1 MNAIT
6 LPSIAPA
13 PAVRIRGLSQH
24 YGRFPALFGID
35 LDVRQGEF
43 LALLGPSGSGKTT
56 LLRSIAGLEPN
67 YQGTLDIQGADVR
80 NTPARH
86 RNIGFVFQSYALF
99 RHMSV
104 AENVAFGLR
113 VQPRA
118 QRLSRAAIQDRV
130 RELLGLVQ
138 LPELADRYP
147 GQISGGQRQRVAL
160 ARALATE
167 PRLLLLDE
175 PFGALDPL
183 VRKELR
189 QWLRALHERLGLT
202 SIFVTHDQEEAI
214 ELADRIVLLNQGKI
228 QQIGAPATLEAN
240 PANAFVFQF
249 LGETLRFTGRVSAGR
264 FNFTLPGLDPLACSL
279 PEGDALLLSRPY
291 HLQLALD
298 PAGPGLVTGIHPAG
312 ALWRHTVRLADTTF
326 EALAFTPLTAGSR
339 VRIEF
344 DQPRLFAQS

>member
-6 LPSIAPA
+6 GELAHTAVAVSIA
-13 PAVRIRGLSQH
+13 GLNQH
-24 YGRFPALFGID
+24 YGRFPALFDVD
-35 LDVRQGEF
+35 LTVRQGEF

-56 LLRSIAGLEPN
+56 LLRTIAGLEPN
-67 YQGTLDIQGADVR
+67 YQGELAIHGVDVR
-80 NTPARH
+80 ATPARH

-113 VQPRA
+113 VQSRKH
-118 QRLSRAAIQDRV
+118 RLSDAAIKDRV

-167 PRLLLLDE
+167 PELLLLDE

-202 SIFVTHDQEEAI
+202 SVFVTHDQEEAI
-214 ELADRIVLLNQGKI
+214 ELADRIVLLNKGKI
-228 QQIGAPATLEAN
+228 QQIGAPAHLEAN
-240 PANAFVFQF
+240 PANAFVFSF
-249 LGETLRFTGRVSAGR
+249 LGETLRFSGSVKAKQ
-264 FNFTLPGLDPLACSL
+264 FHFDVPGLDHFASSL
-279 PEGDALLLSRPY
+279 PDGATELLTRPY
-291 HLQLALD
+291 HVQLLHD
-298 PAGPGLVTGIHPAG
+298 PSGPGAITGLHPAG
-312 ALWRHTVRLADTTF
+312 ALWRHAVRIADSNF
-326 EALAFTPLTAGSR
+326 EVLAFTPLPVGSR
-339 VRIEF
+339 VKVEF
-344 DQPRLFAQS
+344 DKPNLFQE